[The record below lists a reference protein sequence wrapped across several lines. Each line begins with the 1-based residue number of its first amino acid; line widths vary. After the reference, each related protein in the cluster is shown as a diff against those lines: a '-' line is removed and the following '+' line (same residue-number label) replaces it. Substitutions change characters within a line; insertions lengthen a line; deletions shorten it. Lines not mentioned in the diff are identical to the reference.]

1 MKEGADGILLAPANS
16 NSLVDSCEKVR
27 KKKIPVVLIDSSIN
41 STEFDVCYMT
51 DNIDAGEMAAK
62 EMLTM
67 LHDTGNSPQESL
79 EVGILLSSDA
89 SQAMVNRVSGF
100 LDYWAKYA
108 PTKWEITKDIALN
121 GGDVKKAESDA
132 AKLLKKNEIIRV
144 ASKYPNIAKDYFQF
158 AEWEYI
164 ESELTRLLSE
174 LKSEN
179 FLTNLTKEKFAERLA
194 YYWAELNVLHPFREG
209 NGRTTRE
216 FLRQLALKNGY
227 ILNLHK
233 ISPQKLFNASIKSI
247 IDTDDLEKYLYACL
261 EK

>member
-1 MKEGADGILLAPANS
+1 MYESKNSVYCYKGTNVLVNKMNIKDPIALKNYETSVIGLKLMALSKQGITG
-16 NSLVDSCEKVR
+16 K
-27 KKKIPVVLIDSSIN
+27 
-41 STEFDVCYMT
+41 FDVSHIVSIHKFLFEDIYPF
-51 DNIDAGEMAAK
+51 AGLFRTE
-62 EMLTM
+62 
-67 LHDTGNSPQESL
+67 
-79 EVGILLSSDA
+79 
-89 SQAMVNRVSGF
+89 
-100 LDYWAKYA
+100 
-108 PTKWEITKDIALN
+108 
-121 GGDVKKAESDA
+121 
-132 AKLLKKNEIIRV
+132 
-144 ASKYPNIAKDYFQF
+144 NIAKDYFQF

-179 FLTNLTKEKFAERLA
+179 FLANLTKEKFAERLA

-216 FLRQLALKNGY
+216 FLRQLSLKNGY

-247 IDTDDLEKYLYACL
+247 IDTSDLEQYLYACL

>member
-67 LHDTGNSPQESL
+67 LHDAGNSPQEPL
-79 EVGILLSSDA
+79 AVGILLSSDA

-121 GGDVKKAESDA
+121 GGDVEKAESDA
-132 AKLLKKNEIIRV
+132 AKLLKKNENIKEIYGCNNTSTV
-144 ASKYPNIAKDYFQF
+144 GIAKTLTKQKRTDIVMVGFDMAEETKQFIKDPDYRGVSLMQKQDQMG
-158 AEWEYI
+158 YLGI
-164 ESELTRLLSE
+164 GTLNSLINGK
-174 LKSEN
+174 KSEQKY
-179 FLTNLTKEKFAERLA
+179 FDTGVIMIDSDYLMEKG
-194 YYWAELNVLHPFREG
+194 V
-209 NGRTTRE
+209 
-216 FLRQLALKNGY
+216 
-227 ILNLHK
+227 
-233 ISPQKLFNASIKSI
+233 S
-247 IDTDDLEKYLYACL
+247 
-261 EK
+261 

>member
-1 MKEGADGILLAPANS
+1 MYESKNSVYCYKGTNVLVNKMNIKDPIALKNYETSVIGLKLMALSKRGITG
-16 NSLVDSCEKVR
+16 K
-27 KKKIPVVLIDSSIN
+27 
-41 STEFDVCYMT
+41 FDVSHFVSIHKFLFEDIYPF
-51 DNIDAGEMAAK
+51 AGLFRTE
-62 EMLTM
+62 
-67 LHDTGNSPQESL
+67 
-79 EVGILLSSDA
+79 
-89 SQAMVNRVSGF
+89 
-100 LDYWAKYA
+100 
-108 PTKWEITKDIALN
+108 
-121 GGDVKKAESDA
+121 
-132 AKLLKKNEIIRV
+132 
-144 ASKYPNIAKDYFQF
+144 NIAKDYFQF

-179 FLTNLTKEKFAERLA
+179 FLANLTKEKFTERLA

-216 FLRQLALKNGY
+216 FLRQLSLKNGY

-247 IDTDDLEKYLYACL
+247 IDTSDLEKYLYECL

>member
-1 MKEGADGILLAPANS
+1 MYESKNSVYCYKGTNVLVNKMNIKDPIALKNYETSVIGLKLMALSKRGITG
-16 NSLVDSCEKVR
+16 K
-27 KKKIPVVLIDSSIN
+27 
-41 STEFDVCYMT
+41 FDVSHFVSIHKFLFEDIYPF
-51 DNIDAGEMAAK
+51 AGLFRTE
-62 EMLTM
+62 
-67 LHDTGNSPQESL
+67 
-79 EVGILLSSDA
+79 
-89 SQAMVNRVSGF
+89 
-100 LDYWAKYA
+100 
-108 PTKWEITKDIALN
+108 
-121 GGDVKKAESDA
+121 
-132 AKLLKKNEIIRV
+132 
-144 ASKYPNIAKDYFQF
+144 NIAKDYFQF

-179 FLTNLTKEKFAERLA
+179 FLANLTKEKFAERLA

-216 FLRQLALKNGY
+216 FLRQLSLKNGY

-247 IDTDDLEKYLYACL
+247 IDTADLEKYLYTCL

>member
-1 MKEGADGILLAPANS
+1 MYESKNSVYCYKGTNVLVNKMNIKDPIALKNYETSVIGLKLMALSKRGITG
-16 NSLVDSCEKVR
+16 K
-27 KKKIPVVLIDSSIN
+27 
-41 STEFDVCYMT
+41 FDVSHFVSIHKFLFEDIYPF
-51 DNIDAGEMAAK
+51 AGLFRTE
-62 EMLTM
+62 
-67 LHDTGNSPQESL
+67 
-79 EVGILLSSDA
+79 
-89 SQAMVNRVSGF
+89 
-100 LDYWAKYA
+100 
-108 PTKWEITKDIALN
+108 
-121 GGDVKKAESDA
+121 
-132 AKLLKKNEIIRV
+132 
-144 ASKYPNIAKDYFQF
+144 NIAKDYFQF

-179 FLTNLTKEKFAERLA
+179 FLANLTKEKFTERLA

-216 FLRQLALKNGY
+216 FLRQLSLKNGY

-247 IDTDDLEKYLYACL
+247 IDTADLENYLYTCL

>member
-1 MKEGADGILLAPANS
+1 MYESKNSVYCYKGTNVLVNKMNIKDPIALKNYETSVIGLKLMALSKRGITG
-16 NSLVDSCEKVR
+16 K
-27 KKKIPVVLIDSSIN
+27 
-41 STEFDVCYMT
+41 FDVSHFVSIHKFLFEDIYPF
-51 DNIDAGEMAAK
+51 AGLFRTE
-62 EMLTM
+62 
-67 LHDTGNSPQESL
+67 
-79 EVGILLSSDA
+79 
-89 SQAMVNRVSGF
+89 
-100 LDYWAKYA
+100 
-108 PTKWEITKDIALN
+108 
-121 GGDVKKAESDA
+121 
-132 AKLLKKNEIIRV
+132 
-144 ASKYPNIAKDYFQF
+144 NIAKDYFQF

-179 FLTNLTKEKFAERLA
+179 FLANLTKEKFAERLA

-216 FLRQLALKNGY
+216 FLRQLSLKNGY

-247 IDTDDLEKYLYACL
+247 IDKADLEKYLYTCL

>member
-1 MKEGADGILLAPANS
+1 MYESKNSVYCYKGTNVLVNKMNIKDPIALKNYETSVIGLKLMALSKRGITG
-16 NSLVDSCEKVR
+16 K
-27 KKKIPVVLIDSSIN
+27 
-41 STEFDVCYMT
+41 FDVSHFVSIHKFLFEDIYPF
-51 DNIDAGEMAAK
+51 AGLFRTE
-62 EMLTM
+62 
-67 LHDTGNSPQESL
+67 
-79 EVGILLSSDA
+79 
-89 SQAMVNRVSGF
+89 
-100 LDYWAKYA
+100 
-108 PTKWEITKDIALN
+108 
-121 GGDVKKAESDA
+121 
-132 AKLLKKNEIIRV
+132 
-144 ASKYPNIAKDYFQF
+144 NIAKDYFQF

-179 FLTNLTKEKFAERLA
+179 FLANLTKEKFTERLA

-216 FLRQLALKNGY
+216 FLRQLSLKNGY

-247 IDTDDLEKYLYACL
+247 IDTADLEKYLYACL

>member
-1 MKEGADGILLAPANS
+1 MKYITFALAKGRLAKQTLALLEQIGITCEEMKDEKTRKLIFVNEELKLKFFLSKASDVPTYVEYGAADIGIVGADTIL
-16 NSLVDSCEKVR
+16 EEGR
-27 KKKIPVVLIDSSIN
+27 KLYEVLDLGFGKCN
-41 STEFDVCYMT
+41 MCVC
-51 DNIDAGEMAAK
+51 G
-62 EMLTM
+62 
-67 LHDTGNSPQESL
+67 PESAR
-79 EVGILLSSDA
+79 D
-89 SQAMVNRVSGF
+89 
-100 LDYWAKYA
+100 
-108 PTKWEITKDIALN
+108 
-121 GGDVKKAESDA
+121 
-132 AKLLKKNEIIRV
+132 LLKNHGMIRV

-164 ESELTRLLSE
+164 ENELTRLLSE

-179 FLTNLTKEKFAERLA
+179 FLDNLTKEKFAERLA

-216 FLRQLALKNGY
+216 FLRQLSLKNGY

-247 IDTDDLEKYLYACL
+247 IDTADLEKYLYACL